1 MATRKNIRQSNTR
14 KRHYE
19 RPVNDS
25 DPDSRPKEKL
35 ITKLKYIGIEVPSNL
50 SKNVLMQLFMQN
62 NKNNRTETHVNVAT
76 TDNGHSGQNMLVEN
90 VNDLST
96 PRPSISSENSND
108 TMYNVL
114 YAIASFAKSYSGLH
128 DTVNQLLKSTQ
139 TQKIYDTGREGFTL
153 QQWYS
158 SQVVNSASVTNFLVS
173 ENCTATA
180 NRNPEIS
187 QGVRSNSYSNIDII
201 SPSLERQITEGKDVN
216 LASLLIPNYKHILL
230 RLIA

>member
-1 MATRKNIRQSNTR
+1 
-14 KRHYE
+14 
-19 RPVNDS
+19 
-25 DPDSRPKEKL
+25 
-35 ITKLKYIGIEVPSNL
+35 
-50 SKNVLMQLFMQN
+50 
-62 NKNNRTETHVNVAT
+62 
-76 TDNGHSGQNMLVEN
+76 MLVEN